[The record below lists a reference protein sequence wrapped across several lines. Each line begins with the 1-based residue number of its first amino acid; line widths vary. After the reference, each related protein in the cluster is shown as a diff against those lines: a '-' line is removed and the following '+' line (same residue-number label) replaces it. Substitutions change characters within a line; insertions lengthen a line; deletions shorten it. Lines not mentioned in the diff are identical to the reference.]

1 MEQNLKQ
8 KDLALITSV
17 IINEDILGGTIFQTF
32 DKAYALAKKFQ
43 VEFSHDFNWENQRLD
58 FDEAIIL
65 FTKQELGIIPKED
78 DGRSYGYVTIRL
90 IDFTDGK
97 NQEKQYNQDFDVI
110 ETLEDSEDIEV
121 WLNNNYPDAVKHT
134 GRSTSLLFG
143 KDWVTNNKH
152 ISIHIRDPHSN
163 GWNNTYIIPNK
174 SINKLYKL

>member
-1 MEQNLKQ
+1 MEQYLNQ

-43 VEFSHDFNWENQRLD
+43 VEYSHDFNWENQRLD

-110 ETLEDSEDIEV
+110 ETLEDYEDIEV

-163 GWNNTYIIPNK
+163 GWNNTYVIPNK